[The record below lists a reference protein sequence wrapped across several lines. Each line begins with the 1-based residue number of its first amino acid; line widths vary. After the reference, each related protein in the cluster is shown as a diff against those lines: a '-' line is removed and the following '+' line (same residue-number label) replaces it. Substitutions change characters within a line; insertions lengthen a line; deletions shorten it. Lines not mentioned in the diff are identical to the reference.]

1 MTKQFFVYFDGPDS
15 RREVLGVYAE
25 SEKEAR
31 FVAIESHPWLNLH
44 PNHLLYVLENK

>member
-1 MTKQFFVYFDGPDS
+1 MTKHFFVYFEGPNS
-15 RREVLGVYAE
+15 QRQSLGVYAP

-44 PNHLLYVLENK
+44 PNKLLYVLEVR